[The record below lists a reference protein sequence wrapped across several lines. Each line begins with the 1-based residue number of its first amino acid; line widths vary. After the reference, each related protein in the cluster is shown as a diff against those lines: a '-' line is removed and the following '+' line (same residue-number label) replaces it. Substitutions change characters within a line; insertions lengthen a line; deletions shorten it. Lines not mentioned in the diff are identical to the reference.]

1 MTSQVI
7 LYSPPNSFSCLQM
20 DFFSAADPTL
30 DAVSLPLSD
39 VKTDVDDF
47 ARAIADRF
55 DHSANIITAR
65 LLPPLTPLSTLLPA
79 TPQAFSSV
87 APQDL
92 DHWLQDSSV
101 LIVDIR
107 PHAAYTSARIPH
119 AISLCV
125 PSTLLK
131 RPLFSLQKLCAML
144 PSASARNRFSAW
156 RSSSRILVYDADSQS
171 ISDTSNIN
179 GLLRKFKS
187 DGFQGELVWLKGG
200 FQAVW
205 KDCREMVDTNPP
217 DPDADNED
225 EDDEHDRTS
234 SQNVLRTRHLPMAAF
249 SLSSTMI
256 HNSPFSAKQRQQH
269 LQQSKPSSHS
279 TSSSTFHA
287 SNPFFDAIRQ
297 NVELSHGVT
306 ERIPLQLPKRVRR
319 RINDLPFHWLQGI
332 AKRSSK
338 TPSRAKPVS
347 DTSTTSDSDSADD
360 VESASQAEIDDGQEA
375 LAMQFHKIELAEQ
388 KRLMSIMEH
397 HSKESG
403 QLVGTS
409 SVQNQQQPQTRSL
422 SFPFSITAGVEKG
435 AKNRYEPSFFL
446 GCCCCVVKQLTF
458 KSL

>member
-1 MTSQVI
+1 
-7 LYSPPNSFSCLQM
+7 
-20 DFFSAADPTL
+20 
-30 DAVSLPLSD
+30 
-39 VKTDVDDF
+39 
-47 ARAIADRF
+47 
-55 DHSANIITAR
+55 
-65 LLPPLTPLSTLLPA
+65 
-79 TPQAFSSV
+79 
-87 APQDL
+87 
-92 DHWLQDSSV
+92 
-101 LIVDIR
+101 
-107 PHAAYTSARIPH
+107 
-119 AISLCV
+119 
-125 PSTLLK
+125 
-131 RPLFSLQKLCAML
+131 ML

-187 DGFQGELVWLKGG
+187 DGFHGELVWLKGG

-205 KDCREMVDTNPP
+205 KDRREIVDVNPP
-217 DPDADNED
+217 DPDADND
-225 EDDEHDRTS
+225 DDDDEHDRTS

-269 LQQSKPSSHS
+269 RPSSHS
-279 TSSSTFHA
+279 TSSSSTFHA

-332 AKRSSK
+332 ARRSSK

-360 VESASQAEIDDGQEA
+360 VESASQADIEEAQEA

-403 QLVGTS
+403 QLAGTS
-409 SVQNQQQPQTRSL
+409 SVQNQKQPQTRSL
-422 SFPFSITAGVEKG
+422 PFPFSITAGVEKG
-435 AKNRYEPSFFL
+435 AKNRYGPSFFFF
-446 GCCCCVVKQLTF
+446 GCCCCFVCQTIDMHVKIPAYLAI
-458 KSL
+458 